1 MAIQPIKHQRN
12 IFQKSYRTGI
22 SLRMQVGYK
31 NIKARILKP
40 ITLVG
45 LMGSGKSMLGKRL
58 AKQLDMPFADSDKAI
73 EDAAGLTISNIF
85 DIAGDA
91 KFREIEERIIAELV
105 TSGPLV
111 LATGGGAICRT
122 NTAKLLQKQS
132 VVVWLQAAPE
142 TLMARIGTTATRPLL
157 AGDDPLGK
165 LRQLSVDRQK
175 YYQKAHI
182 HLNTDGMS
190 GDKALVTLI
199 EALDSYLP
207 LT

>member
-1 MAIQPIKHQRN
+1 
-12 IFQKSYRTGI
+12 
-22 SLRMQVGYK
+22 MQVGYK

-111 LATGGGAICRT
+111 LATGGGAICQT

-142 TLMARIGTTATRPLL
+142 TLMARIGTSTTRPLL

-175 YYQKAHI
+175 HYQRAHI

>member
-1 MAIQPIKHQRN
+1 MQAVYKDIKSR
-12 IFQKSYRTGI
+12 
-22 SLRMQVGYK
+22 VV
-31 NIKARILKP
+31 KP

-58 AKQLDMPFADSDKAI
+58 ARQLGMPFADSDKAI
-73 EDAAGLTISNIF
+73 EDNAGLTISNIF

-91 KFREIEERIIAELV
+91 KFREIEERIIAELF
-105 TSGPLV
+105 TRGPLV
-111 LATGGGAICRT
+111 LATGGGAICRA
-122 NTAKLLQKQS
+122 NTAKLLQKRS

-165 LRQLSVDRQK
+165 LRQLSVDRQQH
-175 YYQKAHI
+175 YQKAHI

-190 GDKALVTLI
+190 SDKALVTLI
-199 EALDSYLP
+199 EALDSFLP
-207 LT
+207 LK